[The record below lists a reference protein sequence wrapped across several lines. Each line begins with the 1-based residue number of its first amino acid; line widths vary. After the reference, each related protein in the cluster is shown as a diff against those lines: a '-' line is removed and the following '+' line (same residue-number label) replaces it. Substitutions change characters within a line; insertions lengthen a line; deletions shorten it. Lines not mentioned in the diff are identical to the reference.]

1 MLTGSPGPRQPR
13 PSAPMCVELGS
24 APADGEILIQSKV
37 LCVGFDQ
44 IEPRARGQRAR
55 FPSFHR
61 CILNSIWEINRK
73 SRNALNPS
81 FVYKSCFEPR
91 RIPAFNVSRK
101 VWSHLHL
108 CRSVIEYHAASKFSH
123 CGEPIFGCSVGG
135 EKKGAGWEKKPQ
147 ILLPTLLRS
156 RSQLCRFER
165 LTAEHVAA
173 LLQSERLR
181 LCN

>member
-24 APADGEILIQSKV
+24 AAADGEILIQSKV
-37 LCVGFDQ
+37 LCAGFDQ

-55 FPSFHR
+55 LPSFHR
-61 CILNSIWEINRK
+61 CILNSIWEMNRK

-91 RIPAFNVSRK
+91 RMPAFHVSAQ
-101 VWSHLHL
+101 SL
-108 CRSVIEYHAASKFSH
+108 
-123 CGEPIFGCSVGG
+123 EPRAPLEKRDRISRCKQVLTLQRAYFWLQRRGG
-135 EKKGAGWEKKPQ
+135 EKGCRVGEKAPNPAAN
-147 ILLPTLLRS
+147 IIEE
-156 RSQLCRFER
+156 SQPVSQR